1 MSRIYKFM
9 LLSILV
15 LFTFA
20 CGLITNPLNQ
30 AKGLAST
37 AEAIATSNPVSVST
51 LEALPSSMPLS
62 TLEALPS
69 SMPGVGQYLNPTGKP
84 VSNWNGIPIMAQA
97 VAGQEFNK
105 NTYSF
110 KATASAT
117 DVQTFYAGQ
126 LKTLGWSSSFS
137 AQGGGQGG
145 VMLFT
150 KGTSVLSITI
160 TTSGKDVVVLL
171 ITQ

>member
-1 MSRIYKFM
+1 MSRIFKFM

-69 SMPGVGQYLNPTGKP
+69 SMPGVGQYLNPTGQP
-84 VSNWNGIPIMAQA
+84 VSNWNGIPIMTQA

-150 KGTSVLSITI
+150 KGTSILSITI
-160 TTSGKDVVVLL
+160 TTSDKDVVVLL

>member
-1 MSRIYKFM
+1 MSRVFRFI
-9 LLSILV
+9 LLSILI
-15 LFTFA
+15 LFSFA
-20 CGLITNPLNQ
+20 CGLITSPLNQ

-37 AEAIATSNPVSVST
+37 AEAIATANPVSIST
-51 LEALPSSMPLS
+51 IEALPSSMPLS

-69 SMPGVGQYLNPTGKP
+69 SMPEIGKYLNPTGKP
-84 VSNWNGIPIMAQA
+84 VGNWNNIPIMTQA
-97 VAGQEFNK
+97 TAGQEFNK

-110 KATASAT
+110 KASAAAT

-150 KGTSVLSITI
+150 KDSKVLTITI
-160 TTSGKDVVVLL
+160 TPSSNSVVVLL
-171 ITQ
+171 ILQ

>member
-1 MSRIYKFM
+1 MHIFRIT

-20 CGLITNPLNQ
+20 CGLISNPLNQ

-37 AEAIATSNPVSVST
+37 AEAIATAHPGSLST

-69 SMPGVGQYLNPTGKP
+69 SMPEVGQYLNPTGTP
-84 VSNWNGIPIMAQA
+84 VSNWNDIPIMTQA
-97 VAGQEFNK
+97 TAGQEFNK
-105 NTYSF
+105 TTYSF
-110 KATASAT
+110 KAAASAT
-117 DVQTFYAGQ
+117 DVQTFYTNQ
-126 LKTLGWSSSFS
+126 LQTLGWSSSFS
-137 AQGGGQGG
+137 ALGGGQGG

-150 KGTSVLSITI
+150 KGTSILSITI
-160 TTSGKDVVVLL
+160 TSSGKDVVVLL
-171 ITQ
+171 ITK

>member
-1 MSRIYKFM
+1 MSRIFRFT

-20 CGLITNPLNQ
+20 CGLITSPLNQ

-37 AEAIATSNPVSVST
+37 AEAIASANPVST
-51 LEALPSSMPLS
+51 LQAIGSSMPLS

-69 SMPGVGQYLNPTGKP
+69 SMPEVGQYLNPTGKP
-84 VSNWNGIPIMAQA
+84 VSNWNDIPIMTQA
-97 VAGQEFNK
+97 TTGQEFNK

-110 KATASAT
+110 KAAASAT
-117 DVQTFYAGQ
+117 DVQTFYTDQ

-150 KGTSVLSITI
+150 KGTSVLSITV
-160 TTSGKDVVVLL
+160 TSSGKDVVVLL
-171 ITQ
+171 FLQ

>member
-1 MSRIYKFM
+1 MSRVFKFTVLSM
-9 LLSILV
+9 LIL
-15 LFTFA
+15 FSFA

-37 AEAIATSNPVSVST
+37 AEAIATSNPGSLST

-69 SMPGVGQYLNPTGKP
+69 SMPAVGQYLNPTGKP
-84 VSNWNGIPIMAQA
+84 VSNWNGIPIMTQA
-97 VAGQEFNK
+97 TAGQEFNK

-110 KATASAT
+110 KATASTT
-117 DVQTFYAGQ
+117 DVQTFYTTQ
-126 LKTLGWSSSFS
+126 LKALGWASSFS

-145 VMLFT
+145 VMFFT
-150 KGTSVLSITI
+150 QGSQVLSITI

>member
-1 MSRIYKFM
+1 MSRIFRFT

-20 CGLITNPLNQ
+20 CGLISNSLNQ

-37 AEAIATSNPVSVST
+37 AEAIATAHPGSLST

-69 SMPGVGQYLNPTGKP
+69 SMPEVGQYLNPTGKP
-84 VSNWNGIPIMAQA
+84 VSNWNDIPIMTQA
-97 VAGQEFNK
+97 TAGQEFNK

-110 KATASAT
+110 KAMASGS
-117 DVQTFYAGQ
+117 DVQTFYADQ

-150 KGTSVLSITI
+150 KGTSILSITI
-160 TTSGKDVVVLL
+160 TSSGKDVVVLL

>member
-1 MSRIYKFM
+1 MSRVFRFT
-9 LLSILV
+9 LLSMLIL
-15 LFTFA
+15 FSFA

-37 AEAIATSNPVSVST
+37 AEALATSMPVST

-69 SMPGVGQYLNPTGKP
+69 SMPALGQYLNPTGKP
-84 VSNWNGIPIMAQA
+84 VSNWNNIPIMTQA
-97 VAGQEFNK
+97 TAGQEFNK

-110 KATASAT
+110 KANATAT
-117 DVQTFYAGQ
+117 DVQTFYTAQ
-126 LKTLGWSSSFS
+126 LKALGWSSSFS
-137 AQGGGQGG
+137 AQGGGKGG

-150 KGTSVLSITI
+150 KGTTVLTVTI
-160 TTSGKDVVVLL
+160 TPNNDSVVVILVL
-171 ITQ
+171 E